1 MGKETLGK
9 NDDQRGNLVQYS
21 HIAVLR
27 PGPQA
32 AKGRV
37 SHVYTSSICC
47 YIQNQDYVT
56 APSAKSCQSK
66 DHHGPLVWGASI
78 LLTREFQLRCSL

>member
-47 YIQNQDYVT
+47 YIQNQD
-56 APSAKSCQSK
+56 
-66 DHHGPLVWGASI
+66 
-78 LLTREFQLRCSL
+78 

>member
-1 MGKETLGK
+1 MSIFKWYQNQNSDKPEQRYSEVNMGKETLGK

-47 YIQNQDYVT
+47 YIQNQD
-56 APSAKSCQSK
+56 
-66 DHHGPLVWGASI
+66 
-78 LLTREFQLRCSL
+78 